1 MSGGKG
7 GKQTVGYRYKLAYH
21 AGLGVGPIDA
31 FLEFRGGKKTAWA
44 GRLAHTGIITINQ
57 PKLWGGDKDQGGI
70 VSNVQILFGE
80 ADQPAPSYVKSV
92 FGEQVPAWRGLSTL
106 VFMGGLY
113 GSMNPYPQAASY
125 KIERITRGW
134 FDGLSECWYP
144 AKSTVMLGDDTGVRE
159 ASLLVTGSGGMN
171 NPIWAAATSFDPLIF
186 TGLARSTGADLAGN
200 AIPAYWGGVYS
211 VLSGGHGRY
220 STDGMKTWIT
230 SGVPSGASGFWHC
243 AGPAGFVAQ
252 KHAGYGGYI
261 KASLIPAVY
270 TDIPNTSFND
280 DGWPL
285 QGHCAWTGQRY
296 AFFGYYNGDTKWH
309 LYLSTD
315 LVSFELAYKA
325 NVGSGWYDIY
335 DVAEHDGDIYVAGR
349 WYDGATSRYQVRKG
363 LPGVVVVERGGDSRP
378 DCLVTSGERLCVKCY
393 DGQILSSED
402 AFAEAVASGA
412 IGSSG
417 HARAMTYAGGRFYG
431 LDASQGQCVSSPDL
445 KTWSTPI
452 FVGLSPP
459 YEAIVGSGA
468 GGGGGL
474 NVINLAHALYYART
488 HSLIGREPV
497 ESMND
502 ASWRAAADWYYAQGF
517 GVCVEYD
524 PSAESLADY
533 EARLCKLGGCSIT
546 RSLTDGQLYI
556 DIANGEYDLAA
567 LPILT
572 DDDIL
577 DFSEQ
582 PTVLDS
588 AVNSLQVKYF
598 DPQKKEDVITP
609 PVQILGLIDAFGTI
623 SQTNEYPEIPTGN
636 LALRVAERDVR
647 AAGTPT
653 RAFDLVCTRKPR
665 DWRPNTYFRLQAPK
679 RGIADMVCIV
689 GTNESGTLKSGAI
702 KMTATQDI
710 YSLSSSTFVEQEPGV
725 DTRPNEMPVS
735 ITLQRA
741 FEAPYIV
748 LPPSLS
754 SAALDALPAEAAF
767 VVCVA
772 SDPAQSRDYTMTVAD
787 SGGPYTDV
795 ATGSWCPAATVA
807 EGDATRVATGFT
819 LVAGTLLAQVSTGSA
834 ALWGDEVVRVDA
846 IDAVV
851 GTVTLG
857 RGCGDTVAATHEPG
871 ERIWFFGEDLSADMT
886 EYVAGET
893 VTVKLLTNTGSA
905 QLEASAATPM
915 PVSMQGRAGLPYPP
929 GRVKIGG
936 ADWPLSVSGSFSVT
950 WAHRNRVAQ
959 ADQLIDGSVASV
971 TPPANLRYGLR
982 FTAIAADTTA
992 TLLIERLD
1000 IGAATATVDLLLP
1013 TDGDTVRMELWAIDE
1028 NGASLQ
1034 RHTHEFAFTMSPAPP
1049 ASVIDAPAYQPYVP
1063 TWTIDGNG
1071 G

>member
-31 FLEFRGGKKTAWA
+31 FLEFRGGTKTAWS

-57 PKLWGGDKDQGGI
+57 PNLWGGDKDQGGI

-134 FDGLSECWYP
+134 FDGLSECWYAERARIP
-144 AKSTVMLGDDTGVRE
+144 FFLGKLEMLGAGWEYKIETFSEPNTAWSNFAIPETGWQQGGEMPFSTGFLGVRYWTPRR
-159 ASLLVTGSGGMN
+159 SN
-171 NPIWAAATSFDPLIF
+171 IWLRRKFKVVGPGLTMRISADNGCSVWVNGANIGTSNG
-186 TGLARSTGADLAGN
+186 TN
-200 AIPAYWGGVYS
+200 A
-211 VLSGGHGRY
+211 
-220 STDGMKTWIT
+220 
-230 SGVPSGASGFWHC
+230 
-243 AGPAGFVAQ
+243 
-252 KHAGYGGYI
+252 
-261 KASLIPAVY
+261 
-270 TDIPNTSFND
+270 DIPNNEEYPVVYDLDNTGIIEIVVKAWAEVDAGS
-280 DGWPL
+280 DG
-285 QGHCAWTGQRY
+285 G
-296 AFFGYYNGDTKWH
+296 NNVD
-309 LYLSTD
+309 LS
-315 LVSFELAYKA
+315 
-325 NVGSGWYDIY
+325 
-335 DVAEHDGDIYVAGR
+335 
-349 WYDGATSRYQVRKG
+349 
-363 LPGVVVVERGGDSRP
+363 
-378 DCLVTSGERLCVKCY
+378 
-393 DGQILSSED
+393 LSSD
-402 AFAEAVASGA
+402 TAAVSG
-412 IGSSG
+412 
-417 HARAMTYAGGRFYG
+417 
-431 LDASQGQCVSSPDL
+431 
-445 KTWSTPI
+445 
-452 FVGLSPP
+452 
-459 YEAIVGSGA
+459 
-468 GGGGGL
+468 
-474 NVINLAHALYYART
+474 INLAHALYYART

-623 SQTNEYPEIPTGN
+623 SQTNEYPEIPTGD
-636 LALRVAERDVR
+636 LGLRVAERDVR

-725 DTRPNEMPVS
+725 DTRPDETAAA
-735 ITLQRA
+735 ITLQKA

-748 LPPSLS
+748 VCT
-754 SAALDALPAEAAF
+754 ALDRANLDLLPADVGYLQAVAA
-767 VVCVA
+767 
-772 SDPAQSRDYTMTVAD
+772 DPASSRDYTMTVAD
-787 SGGPYTDV
+787 AGGDYVETVHGD
-795 ATGSWCPAATVA
+795 WCPTATVNEAASSNPA
-807 EGDATRVATGFT
+807 ETAFT
-819 LVAGTLLAQVSTGSA
+819 LSAGRGLADVMVGTA
-834 ALWGDEVVRVDA
+834 ALWGDEIVRIDA
-846 IDAVV
+846 IDANA
-851 GTVTLG
+851 GTLTVG
-857 RGCGDTVAATHEPG
+857 RGCADTPSTPHAAG
-871 ERIWFFGEDLSADMT
+871 ERIWFVGADDVASDST
-886 EYVAGET
+886 EYTDGESLSI
-893 VTVKLLTNTGSA
+893 KLLTNTASQ
-905 QLEASAATPM
+905 QLDPALATAM
-915 PVSMQGRAGLPYPP
+915 PVEMVGRQARPYPP
-929 GRVKIGG
+929 AAPTLNGEAMPTLIFST
-936 ADWPLSVSGSFSVT
+936 ADVAWL
-950 WAHRNRVAQ
+950 HRDRKAQ
-959 ADQLIDGSVASV
+959 ADQLIDQTAASIGPEAGVTYTVRWYLGGTLVNTASGVTGTSAGYAPTADGTLRVEIESV
-971 TPPANLRYGLR
+971 RDGLTSLHMQVIECSYR
-982 FTAIAADTTA
+982 VSPYSDYIDQAGNGYADQ
-992 TLLIERLD
+992 
-1000 IGAATATVDLLLP
+1000 AATT
-1013 TDGDTVRMELWAIDE
+1013 
-1028 NGASLQ
+1028 
-1034 RHTHEFAFTMSPAPP
+1034 
-1049 ASVIDAPAYQPYVP
+1049 YQ
-1063 TWTIDGNG
+1063 G
-1071 G
+1071 

>member
-134 FDGLSECWYP
+134 FDGLSDCWYP
-144 AKSTVMLGDDTGVRE
+144 EKARILMIAGATEVMTGFRSVSWNLPCVNNYGTYCSVAGDSDDAFTLSGDGSTVFT
-159 ASLLVTGSGGMN
+159 VTLSVNGSVESKYYSGGVLQ
-171 NPIWAAATSFDPLIF
+171 PGATSIIMGGSPSSSILPYHNIYKLQISNPPATYYLNYTSASVSSRLTLSDVPL
-186 TGLARSTGADLAGN
+186 TVQVASN
-200 AIPAYWGGVYS
+200 AMVHLTATTIDGKQDSPSQWMTMGVE
-211 VLSGGHGRY
+211 G
-220 STDGMKTWIT
+220 IE
-230 SGVPSGASGFWHC
+230 
-243 AGPAGFVAQ
+243 GPAGAQ
-252 KHAGYGGYI
+252 YG
-261 KASLIPAVY
+261 
-270 TDIPNTSFND
+270 
-280 DGWPL
+280 
-285 QGHCAWTGQRY
+285 
-296 AFFGYYNGDTKWH
+296 
-309 LYLSTD
+309 
-315 LVSFELAYKA
+315 
-325 NVGSGWYDIY
+325 
-335 DVAEHDGDIYVAGR
+335 
-349 WYDGATSRYQVRKG
+349 
-363 LPGVVVVERGGDSRP
+363 
-378 DCLVTSGERLCVKCY
+378 
-393 DGQILSSED
+393 
-402 AFAEAVASGA
+402 
-412 IGSSG
+412 
-417 HARAMTYAGGRFYG
+417 
-431 LDASQGQCVSSPDL
+431 
-445 KTWSTPI
+445 
-452 FVGLSPP
+452 
-459 YEAIVGSGA
+459 
-468 GGGGGL
+468 
-474 NVINLAHALYYART
+474 INLAHALYYART

-609 PVQILGLIDAFGTI
+609 PVQILGLIDTFGTI
-623 SQTNEYPEIPTGN
+623 SQTNEYPEIPTGD
-636 LALRVAERDVR
+636 LGLRVAERDVR

-725 DTRPNEMPVS
+725 DTRPNQTPVA
-735 ITLQRA
+735 ITAQAA
-741 FEAPYIV
+741 FEAPYIDIV
-748 LPPSLS
+748 ASLS
-754 SAALDALPAEAAF
+754 RADLAALPADAGYLEAVAADPATSRNYTLAVQDASSNWDTSTTGDWCPTCLIVEAA
-767 VVCVA
+767 
-772 SDPAQSRDYTMTVAD
+772 
-787 SGGPYTDV
+787 GYTDTAFTFAD
-795 ATGSWCPAATVA
+795 ATGLDTVSIGA
-807 EGDATRVATGFT
+807 
-819 LVAGTLLAQVSTGSA
+819 A
-834 ALWGDEVVRVDA
+834 ALWGDEIVR
-846 IDAVV
+846 IDALDLTA
-851 GTVTLG
+851 GTLTLA
-857 RGCGDTVAATHEPG
+857 RGCADTVPAQHAAG
-871 ERIWFFGEDLSADMT
+871 SRLWIWQEHAALGPSQYTD
-886 EYVAGET
+886 GET
-893 VTVKLLTNTGSA
+893 LSVKLLTNTGSE
-905 QLEASAATPM
+905 QLALSAATAIT
-915 PVSMQGRAGLPYPP
+915 VELASRAARPYPP
-929 GRVKIGG
+929 GNLQIAGS
-936 ADWPLSVSGSFSVT
+936 AYPSSVAGEYAVS
-950 WAHRNRVAQ
+950 WAHRNREAQ
-959 ADQLIDGSVASV
+959 ADQLIDTTAAGV
-971 TPPANLRYGLR
+971 TPDETRNLRYALR
-982 FTAIAADTTA
+982 LLDGSGTVLIERDDIGSTTA
-992 TLLIERLD
+992 TVVLNYTGNVML
-1000 IGAATATVDLLLP
+1000 
-1013 TDGDTVRMELWAIDE
+1013 ELYAID
-1028 NGASLQ
+1028 NGGDSWQ
-1034 RHTHEFAFTMSPAPP
+1034 RHVHTFAYTAPSPAPA
-1049 ASVIDAPAYQPYVP
+1049 ASTITAPAYTPYVP
-1063 TWTIDGNG
+1063 TWVIDGNG
-1071 G
+1071 A

>member
-144 AKSTVMLGDDTGVRE
+144 EKAQIQM
-159 ASLLVTGSGGMN
+159 AGSY
-171 NPIWAAATSFDPLIF
+171 T
-186 TGLARSTGADLAGN
+186 
-200 AIPAYWGGVYS
+200 
-211 VLSGGHGRY
+211 
-220 STDGMKTWIT
+220 
-230 SGVPSGASGFWHC
+230 
-243 AGPAGFVAQ
+243 AGPKLFEQ
-252 KHAGYGGYI
+252 K
-261 KASLIPAVY
+261 
-270 TDIPNTSFND
+270 
-280 DGWPL
+280 W
-285 QGHCAWTGQRY
+285 
-296 AFFGYYNGDTKWH
+296 YY
-309 LYLSTD
+309 
-315 LVSFELAYKA
+315 
-325 NVGSGWYDIY
+325 
-335 DVAEHDGDIYVAGR
+335 
-349 WYDGATSRYQVRKG
+349 
-363 LPGVVVVERGGDSRP
+363 
-378 DCLVTSGERLCVKCY
+378 
-393 DGQILSSED
+393 
-402 AFAEAVASGA
+402 
-412 IGSSG
+412 
-417 HARAMTYAGGRFYG
+417 
-431 LDASQGQCVSSPDL
+431 
-445 KTWSTPI
+445 
-452 FVGLSPP
+452 
-459 YEAIVGSGA
+459 

-474 NVINLAHALYYART
+474 ETFGPGAVTAAIPAKSVVRLIEYNDNGAGVNFPRRLVIRDTLKNQIVYDSGWVGDVGWQDALNSLLETMALDHMKGPIEQGTGKTDAVLLSSGVPLGSATYTLYLAVTAQQGDSNIGFVLSSAAVDSRLWAISPAHALYYART
-488 HSLIGREPV
+488 HSLIGREPA

-623 SQTNEYPEIPTGN
+623 SQTNEYPEIPTGD
-636 LALRVAERDVR
+636 LGLRVAERDVR

-725 DTRPNEMPVS
+725 DTRPSQTPVA
-735 ITLQRA
+735 ITAQAA
-741 FEAPYIV
+741 FEAPYIDIV
-748 LPPSLS
+748 ASLS
-754 SAALDALPAEAAF
+754 RADLAALPDDAGFLEA
-767 VVCVA
+767 VA
-772 SDPAQSRDYTMTVAD
+772 ADPATSRNYTLGVQDAGSTWDTSTTGDWCPTCLVVEDADYTDTTFTFA
-787 SGGPYTDV
+787 G
-795 ATGSWCPAATVA
+795 ATGLDT
-807 EGDATRVATGFT
+807 
-819 LVAGTLLAQVSTGSA
+819 VSTGAA
-834 ALWGDEVVRVDA
+834 ALWGDEIVR
-846 IDAVV
+846 IDALDLTA
-851 GTVTLG
+851 GTLTLA
-857 RGCGDTVAATHEPG
+857 RGCADTVPAQHAAG
-871 ERIWFFGEDLSADMT
+871 SRLWIWQEHAALGPSQYTD
-886 EYVAGET
+886 GET
-893 VTVKLLTNTGSA
+893 LSVKLLTNTGSE
-905 QLEASAATPM
+905 QLALSAATAIT
-915 PVSMQGRAGLPYPP
+915 VELASRAARPYPP
-929 GRVKIGG
+929 GNLQI
-936 ADWPLSVSGSFSVT
+936 AGSAYPSSVT
-950 WAHRNRVAQ
+950 GEYAVSWAHRNREAQ
-959 ADQLIDGSVASV
+959 ADQLIDTTAASV
-971 TPPANLRYGLR
+971 TPDETRNLRYALR
-982 FTAIAADTTA
+982 LLDGSGTVLIERDDIGSTTA
-992 TLLIERLD
+992 TVVLNYTGNVML
-1000 IGAATATVDLLLP
+1000 
-1013 TDGDTVRMELWAIDE
+1013 ELYAIDDGGE
-1028 NGASLQ
+1028 SWQ
-1034 RHTHEFAFTMSPAPP
+1034 RHVHTFAYTAQSPAPA
-1049 ASVIDAPAYQPYVP
+1049 ASTITAPAYTPYVP
-1063 TWTIDGNG
+1063 TWVIDGNG
-1071 G
+1071 A